1 MIAMTETEIFNL
13 LDTSL
18 IGRLAM
24 ADAQGRPYA
33 IPLPFCRIERTL
45 YLRVPLTGRKGGILA
60 VNNQVC
66 FEIDVFT
73 DQLDD
78 YASILVEGQLV
89 GVEDLAEKA
98 LIRVIN
104 DGKYA
109 TLRHAWR
116 PGHGRRTALEDLPIR
131 KIINGSISG
140 RKMTPR
146 DISVPATL
154 MGQRTE
160 STK

>member
-1 MIAMTETEIFNL
+1 MIAMTDTEIFNL

-24 ADAQGRPYA
+24 ADVQGRPYV
-33 IPLPFCRIERTL
+33 IPLPFCRIERIL
-45 YLRVPLTGRKGGILA
+45 YLRVPLTGRKGGILE

-78 YASILVEGQLV
+78 YASVLVEGRLV
-89 GVEDLAEKA
+89 EVQDLAEKA
-98 LIRVIN
+98 FIRVVN

-116 PGHGRRTALEDLPIR
+116 PGHGRRTALEDLPSR
-131 KIINGSISG
+131 KIINASISG

-146 DISVPATL
+146 EIPVPATL